1 MSGDNPYTGLNE
13 RAYWRTA
20 VAARS
25 PFDISQLW
33 TPKFLIDPADAVC
46 TYGSCFAQHIGK
58 ALKARGFS
66 WHIAESTPAGCPNS
80 VGITFGYGIFSAR
93 TGNIYTTSLLR
104 QWLSWATGDVSVPLE
119 VWQDKDRY
127 VDPFRPAIEP
137 RGFAAVDELRASRQ
151 FAIDCF
157 AKSIAD
163 SKYLVFTLGLTESWF
178 NRDAQF
184 EYAVCP
190 GTVAGLFDASQHVF
204 VNQDYGMVLD
214 GLNAALALVRRINPQ
229 IRVILTV
236 SPVPLTATASGA
248 HVLVATMHSK
258 SILRA
263 VAGQM
268 AASHD
273 WIDYF
278 PSYEIINSP
287 SFCGMFFEPNKRSVN
302 PAGVA
307 FVMDAFFEGMPGG
320 TEKRVAARKP
330 RSDRPARDVNSAGD
344 VCEEALLD
352 AFGPAT

>member
-1 MSGDNPYTGLNE
+1 MSEGNPYSRLGE

-20 VAARS
+20 VATRS
-25 PFDISQLW
+25 PFDIAQLW
-33 TPKFLIDPADAVC
+33 TPKFRIGPADPVS

-66 WHIAESTPAGCPNS
+66 WHIAESAPQGCPG
-80 VGITFGYGIFSAR
+80 VVATTFGYGVFSAR
-93 TGNIYTTSLLR
+93 TGNIYTTSLLK
-104 QWLSWATGDVSVPLE
+104 QWLSWAVGDVAIPE
-119 VWQDKDRY
+119 EAWQNDDRY
-127 VDPFRPAIEP
+127 IDPFRPAIEP
-137 RGFAAVDELRASRQ
+137 KGFSSLAELRASRQ
-151 FAIDCF
+151 FAIECF

-163 SKYLVFTLGLTESWF
+163 SRYLVFTLGLTESWF
-178 NRDAQF
+178 NRAARF

-190 GTVAGLFDASQHVF
+190 GTVGGSFDADRHVF
-204 VNQDYGMVLD
+204 VNQDYGMVMD

-268 AASHD
+268 AATHD

-287 SFCGMFFEPNKRSVN
+287 SFGGMFFEPNKRNVN

-307 FVMDAFFEGMPGG
+307 FVMDAFFEGMPV
-320 TEKRVAARKP
+320 VAEQRTAP
-330 RSDRPARDVNSAGD
+330 RQPIDRPTGEVDQAAE

-352 AFGPAT
+352 AFGPAK